1 MIEGMDLITSENV
14 KIIFERDKGKYS
26 STGNLERYRRLVI
39 SRGIDPK
46 HGVLS
51 VSQKSNEEYCTPSG
65 GSSRSSS
72 NSSSSSGSSSTTS
85 LSSSLSSAISS
96 DGSNLMPECA
106 ARKMCR
112 APTELQPANSSHH
125 CWGCNKKIY
134 SALQCGSSVSDLIF
148 RIPSVVSMSL
158 NNGNIIEEGDDN
170 ETRAICFVCLDP
182 LSIFFTGSKHGEPNP
197 KLAEEQ
203 LRTKKH

>member
-72 NSSSSSGSSSTTS
+72 NSSSSSGSSST
-85 LSSSLSSAISS
+85 SSSCSSSAKSASGISSAIGTDASTPIPE
-96 DGSNLMPECA
+96 PECA
-106 ARKMCR
+106 ARKNCQ
-112 APTELQPANSSHH
+112 APTEL
-125 CWGCNKKIY
+125 
-134 SALQCGSSVSDLIF
+134 
-148 RIPSVVSMSL
+148 
-158 NNGNIIEEGDDN
+158 
-170 ETRAICFVCLDP
+170 
-182 LSIFFTGSKHGEPNP
+182 
-197 KLAEEQ
+197 
-203 LRTKKH
+203 